1 MRVSSHESDVIMH
14 ASTQRNNHQDD
25 EATFSQRIRRH
36 SELFAWQ
43 KTLVVRF
50 RVKSETW
57 RVRKFGVYEAL
68 EVARCKILG
77 FG

>member
-1 MRVSSHESDVIMH
+1 M
-14 ASTQRNNHQDD
+14 QRNNHQDD

-36 SELFAWQ
+36 SEIIAWQ

-50 RVKSETW
+50 RVKSDPW

-68 EVARCKILG
+68 KVARCKKLG